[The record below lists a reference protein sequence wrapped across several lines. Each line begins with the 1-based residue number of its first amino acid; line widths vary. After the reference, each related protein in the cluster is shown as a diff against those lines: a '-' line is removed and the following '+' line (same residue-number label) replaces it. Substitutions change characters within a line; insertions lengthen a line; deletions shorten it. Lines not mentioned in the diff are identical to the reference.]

1 MGNKVHFRGFKLR
14 KTNRHYLLTN
24 GKNQII
30 TVVVWLMCQ
39 LSLAQEEDT
48 AIVSD
53 TTDDLWFLTEGE
65 SEQVSVEMKEAAL
78 EEGSREGE
86 PPLEDDDGG
95 MKEDKADREVCLF
108 LSFLNFVIYFFLANK
123 MFFTKKCGEVMWS
136 DVYLLDAGGARWR
149 LSVSEWWYWYRDLH
163 TGQYLWASVYSFTA
177 ICLKLYQS
185 CECCVYILGCMAVH
199 RVPKIQHTSPEVL
212 CSVLGSKEE
221 LV

>member
-1 MGNKVHFRGFKLR
+1 
-14 KTNRHYLLTN
+14 
-24 GKNQII
+24 
-30 TVVVWLMCQ
+30 MCQ

-108 LSFLNFVIYFFLANK
+108 LSFFNFVIYFFPANK

-177 ICLKLYQS
+177 I
-185 CECCVYILGCMAVH
+185 V
-199 RVPKIQHTSPEVL
+199 
-212 CSVLGSKEE
+212 
-221 LV
+221 